1 MKPDKGTGIM
11 ILNTTDYVNKIEQ
24 IILDETKFRLHKNQD
39 LYSVSRSIER
49 KVRNFLRES
58 VFKPGHISKETYRL
72 LYPNGSHIG
81 VMYGLPKVH
90 KHNCPMRPICSAV
103 GTSTYQLSKYVTN
116 IIKPAARNIHG
127 TDLNDTFEFLK
138 QI

>member
-1 MKPDKGTGIM
+1 M
-11 ILNTTDYVNKIEQ
+11 EQ

-39 LYSVSRSIER
+39 LYSLSRSIER

-58 VFKPGHISKETYRL
+58 VFKPGYITKETYRL

-103 GTSTYQLSKYVTN
+103 GTSTYQFSKYVAN
-116 IIKPAARNIHG
+116 IIKPAAINIHG
-127 TDLNDTFEFLK
+127 ADLNDTFEFLN
-138 QI
+138 QIQEIDISEY